1 MNDKVNITDNLKK
14 LKEISEWFN
23 SQDTVDVEKGLEK
36 IKIATSLMKESKKR
50 LTELQNEFT
59 EIQKELNEET
69 ILDNKE

>member
-1 MNDKVNITDNLKK
+1 MSDQVNITDNLNK

-23 SQDTVDVEKGLEK
+23 NQDTVDVEKGLEK

-59 EIQKELNEET
+59 EIQKELEEDNV
-69 ILDNKE
+69 LDK